1 MSQSLDEISADLKM
15 QTEFLKDVYDSLD
28 FLSDD
33 LRGDSEELNEI
44 VKAMDHIDDA
54 MEILQ
59 KLTGEKE

>member
-1 MSQSLDEISADLKM
+1 MRSLPTSN
-15 QTEFLKDVYDSLD
+15 DSLD

-33 LRGDSEELNEI
+33 HRGDSEELNEI